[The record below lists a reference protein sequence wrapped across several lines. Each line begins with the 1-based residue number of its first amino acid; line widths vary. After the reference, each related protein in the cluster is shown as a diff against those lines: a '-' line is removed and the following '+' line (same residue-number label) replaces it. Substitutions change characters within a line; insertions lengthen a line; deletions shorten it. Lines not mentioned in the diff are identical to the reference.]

1 MLRAARRLLSKV
13 QTGKQRRGFTR
24 SHLSFDSKDYAA
36 VYAVGDIH
44 GCYEQLR
51 AAYAAI
57 EKDAAVIGGR
67 SLVIFLGD
75 YVDRGLH
82 SKSVMNFLCSRSSSS
97 FESVF
102 LCGNHDE
109 EFLQFC
115 LNPSRKLAWLD
126 FGGRETL
133 MSYGIDADH
142 ILKSAGGAQG
152 LAQAVRQVIPDQH
165 IEFLKGLPIL
175 ARVDDVVFVHAGIRP
190 SVPLNEQSD
199 YDLTWIREP
208 FLSKGPGFE
217 FTVVHGHT
225 VTMEPSFGRQRIGID
240 TGVYETGRLTVL
252 KLSNGEASFVDTN
265 RVSS

>member
-13 QTGKQRRGFTR
+13 QTGKQRSGVRR
-24 SHLSFDSKDYAA
+24 SHLSFDSKDYAV

-44 GCYEQLR
+44 GCYDQLR
-51 AAYAAI
+51 AACAAI
-57 EKDAAVIGGR
+57 EEDAALTGGR

-82 SKSVMNFLCSRSSSS
+82 SRSVMNFLCGRTSLPL
-97 FESVF
+97 ESVF

-115 LNPSRKLAWLD
+115 LNPSRRLAWLD
-126 FGGRETL
+126 LGGRETL

-142 ILKSAGGAQG
+142 ILRSAGGAQG
-152 LAQAVRQVIPDQH
+152 LSQAVRQVIPDQH
-165 IEFLKGLPIL
+165 IEFLKGLPVL

-190 SVPLNEQSD
+190 SVPLDEQSD

-208 FLSKGPGFE
+208 FLSKGPGLGIV
-217 FTVVHGHT
+217 VVHGHT

-252 KLSNGEASFVDTN
+252 KLSDGAVSFIGTN
-265 RVSS
+265 SMPR

>member
-13 QTGKQRRGFTR
+13 QTGKQRRGSRR

-82 SKSVMNFLCSRSSSS
+82 SKSVMNFLCRSGLPL
-97 FESVF
+97 ESVF
-102 LCGNHDE
+102 LCGNHEE

-142 ILKSAGGAQG
+142 ILKSAGGTQG

-190 SVPLNEQSD
+190 SVPLNEQND

-225 VTMEPSFGRQRIGID
+225 VTIEPSFGRQRIGID

-252 KLSNGEASFVDTN
+252 KLSNGEVSFVDTS